1 MLIATANIS
10 AAAEQPRERPTTE
23 ASQLAQ
29 RPEARVNPEARLSP
43 EAPASDQPSRIS
55 QSSRSRLT
63 YDQELSRVFVEIVDP
78 KSGEVVKRFP
88 PEELVKHIDS
98 LIEANRAKGD
108 PENAGLVFDQVV

>member
-23 ASQLAQ
+23 ASQPAQ
-29 RPEARVNPEARLSP
+29 PAVRPEARLSP